1 MSARTICPPREQGL
15 GAGGI
20 QAAADN
26 FVTALRLARRLLS
39 DTQAALTLANCAAKL
54 RLEMSLT
61 PAGSQERDNQAAA
74 LQKLQQLTDATL
86 DDLAAGLTS
95 HFLPG
100 ATLSTDEARDW
111 LEELWMLDLPPAVDS
126 GSEED
131 Y

>member
-1 MSARTICPPREQGL
+1 LHLHTLSWCLHLHTLLQ
-15 GAGGI
+15 GI

-26 FVTALRLARRLLS
+26 FVSALRLARRLLS

-100 ATLSTDEARDW
+100 ATLSTDEVGGA
-111 LEELWMLDLPPAVDS
+111 LAAAAAAHVA
-126 GSEED
+126 
-131 Y
+131 